1 MEKNR
6 IHRVTLLALMI
17 AMDVVLSPLMRIE
30 GMAPMSSVMNIIA
43 GVLLG
48 PLYGTLMALVCGL
61 IRMTFLGIPPLA
73 LTGAVFG
80 AFFAGL
86 FYQWGQ
92 KLGWSM
98 LGEIFGTGIIG
109 SLLSYPVMVWFTGSK
124 QNFYWFIYTPR
135 FIGAT
140 LIGSVIA
147 WLVLV
152 KLKET
157 RVFKQTQE
165 LFLGGYFMK
174 TSVKFETIFP
184 LTTAPLIQC
193 ITNEITCES
202 MANALL
208 YIDAKPIMAD
218 DPREFPQL
226 FQQTSALVLNL
237 GHLSQEREQSLLAA
251 SDYARQVT
259 KPTVVDLVGYGAS
272 DIRNEVGEK
281 LVHNQPT
288 VVKGNLSE
296 MRTFCQLVSHG
307 RGVDGSPLDQS
318 EEAIEELIQA
328 LRQQTQKFP
337 QTVFLATGI
346 QDVLVSQE
354 QVIVL
359 QNGVPELDCFTG
371 TGDLVGALVA
381 ALLGEGNAPMTAAVA
396 AVSYFNLCGE
406 KAKTK
411 SQGLADFRQNTLNQL
426 SLLMKEKDWF
436 EAVKGRVL

>member
-1 MEKNR
+1 
-6 IHRVTLLALMI
+6 MI

-30 GMAPMSSVMNIIA
+30 GMAPMSGVMNIIA

-165 LFLGGYFMK
+165 LFMK

-251 SDYARQVT
+251 SDYARQVN

>member
-1 MEKNR
+1 
-6 IHRVTLLALMI
+6 
-17 AMDVVLSPLMRIE
+17 
-30 GMAPMSSVMNIIA
+30 
-43 GVLLG
+43 
-48 PLYGTLMALVCGL
+48 
-61 IRMTFLGIPPLA
+61 
-73 LTGAVFG
+73 
-80 AFFAGL
+80 
-86 FYQWGQ
+86 
-92 KLGWSM
+92 
-98 LGEIFGTGIIG
+98 
-109 SLLSYPVMVWFTGSK
+109 
-124 QNFYWFIYTPR
+124 
-135 FIGAT
+135 
-140 LIGSVIA
+140 
-147 WLVLV
+147 
-152 KLKET
+152 
-157 RVFKQTQE
+157 
-165 LFLGGYFMK
+165 MK

-251 SDYARQVT
+251 SDYARQVN
-259 KPTVVDLVGYGAS
+259 KLTVVDLVGYGAS

-337 QTVFLATGI
+337 QTVF
-346 QDVLVSQE
+346 
-354 QVIVL
+354 
-359 QNGVPELDCFTG
+359 
-371 TGDLVGALVA
+371 
-381 ALLGEGNAPMTAAVA
+381 
-396 AVSYFNLCGE
+396 
-406 KAKTK
+406 
-411 SQGLADFRQNTLNQL
+411 
-426 SLLMKEKDWF
+426 
-436 EAVKGRVL
+436 

>member
-1 MEKNR
+1 
-6 IHRVTLLALMI
+6 
-17 AMDVVLSPLMRIE
+17 
-30 GMAPMSSVMNIIA
+30 
-43 GVLLG
+43 
-48 PLYGTLMALVCGL
+48 
-61 IRMTFLGIPPLA
+61 
-73 LTGAVFG
+73 
-80 AFFAGL
+80 
-86 FYQWGQ
+86 
-92 KLGWSM
+92 
-98 LGEIFGTGIIG
+98 
-109 SLLSYPVMVWFTGSK
+109 
-124 QNFYWFIYTPR
+124 
-135 FIGAT
+135 
-140 LIGSVIA
+140 
-147 WLVLV
+147 
-152 KLKET
+152 
-157 RVFKQTQE
+157 
-165 LFLGGYFMK
+165 MK
-174 TSVKFETIFP
+174 TNVKFETIFP

-251 SDYARQVT
+251 SDYARQVN
-259 KPTVVDLVGYGAS
+259 KLTVVDLVGYGAS

-328 LRQQTQKFP
+328 LREQTQKFP